1 MMEHILD
8 ELRMR
13 EERKTCI
20 VDELEKP
27 FLTDVIH
34 RNQGANHHPVIVS
47 ISTFGSLC
55 LLFTD
60 LACFHCVHL
69 RSKMIDGAD
78 RDRLVRLHFTSLL

>member
-1 MMEHILD
+1 MEHILD

-34 RNQGANHHPVIVS
+34 RNQGASYRSFDLYVWQS
-47 ISTFGSLC
+47 MSSLYGSR
-55 LLFTD
+55 
-60 LACFHCVHL
+60 V
-69 RSKMIDGAD
+69 
-78 RDRLVRLHFTSLL
+78 